1 MHHVQT
7 LYLRLTDAECN
18 VASVSEMVQQQLDS
32 QETVIMVDAKG
43 MEIVESPGTHG
54 LYHALD
60 ILKHTS
66 VT

>member
-7 LYLRLTDAECN
+7 LYLQLTDADCN
-18 VASVSEMVQQQLDS
+18 VASVSEMVQQQLHC

-43 MEIVESPGTHG
+43 MEIVESPRTRG

-60 ILKHTS
+60 IVKHTC